1 MKRQIDIVTNT
12 DWLTVIIYLVLVAF
26 GWLNIFAVNYDPGD
40 GSFFRLEHRYT
51 MQLAWIIISLIVAV
65 FIFVIDSRFYLFVAY
80 PVYAFGIFL
89 LLIVLVL
96 GTAVHSAK
104 SWIVLGPVSIQPTEF
119 AKLAT
124 ALALAKYLSG
134 YNMKITRLKDILFSL
149 LIIFVPA
156 GLIAIQPDIGS
167 VVVYSVLL
175 LVLFREGLPGWVLLV
190 LIAIAALFLGIL
202 AFSQFLIVT
211 ILFGL
216 AIVVFVLFSKNYF
229 NFFWAFS
236 LVALLFVGLI
246 MLRRYT
252 FIDFSNYII
261 LLITTGLASMA
272 AILYAIV
279 KKKRMTYLVVLILL
293 LSIGFTYS
301 VDHLFN
307 NVLQDH
313 QRNRVNVMLGLE
325 SDPYGYEYNVRQSKI
340 AIGSGGFSGKG
351 FLQGTQTKFR
361 FVPEQSTD
369 FIFCTVGEE
378 WGFLGSFGLVVLYV
392 GLLIRL
398 IVLAER
404 QRSTFSRIYGYG
416 VLSILFFHFAINI
429 GMTIGLFPVIGIPL
443 PFLSYGGSSLF
454 AFTIM
459 LFIFLRLD
467 STRKAYLI

>member
-12 DWLTVIIYLVLVAF
+12 DWLTVFLYLLLVAF

-51 MQLAWIIISLIVAV
+51 MQLAWILISLIVAV
-65 FIFVIDSRFYLFVAY
+65 FIFVIDSRFYIFVAY
-80 PVYAFGIFL
+80 PAYAFGIFL
-89 LLIVLVL
+89 LLVVLVL
-96 GTAVHSAK
+96 GATVHGAK
-104 SWIVLGPVSIQPTEF
+104 SWIVLGPISIQPSEF

-124 ALALAKYLSG
+124 VLAIAKYLSG
-134 YNMKITRLKDILFSL
+134 YNVKITRLKDILISL
-149 LIIFVPA
+149 LIIFLPA
-156 GLIAIQPDIGS
+156 GLIALQPDIGS
-167 VVVYSVLL
+167 VIVYSILL

-190 LIAIAALFLGIL
+190 VIAVAGLFLGIL
-202 AFSQFLIVT
+202 AFSQFLVVS
-211 ILFGL
+211 ILVGL
-216 AIVVFVLFSKNYF
+216 AIVAFVLLSKKLF
-229 NFFWAFS
+229 NFFWA
-236 LVALLFVGLI
+236 LLIVAVTVVGLL

-252 FIDFSNYII
+252 YFDFSNYII
-261 LLITTGLASMA
+261 LLFIAGVTMLAAM
-272 AILYAIV
+272 IYAIV
-279 KKKRMTYLVVLILL
+279 KKKRIAYLVVFMLI

-301 VDHLFN
+301 VDYLFN
-307 NVLQDH
+307 NVLKDH

-340 AIGSGGFSGKG
+340 AIGSGGFAGKG

-378 WGFLGSFGLVVLYV
+378 WGFLGSFGLVIVYV

-398 IVLAER
+398 IILSER
-404 QRSTFSRIYGYG
+404 QRSAFSRIYGYG
-416 VLSILFFHFAINI
+416 LLSILFFHFAINI